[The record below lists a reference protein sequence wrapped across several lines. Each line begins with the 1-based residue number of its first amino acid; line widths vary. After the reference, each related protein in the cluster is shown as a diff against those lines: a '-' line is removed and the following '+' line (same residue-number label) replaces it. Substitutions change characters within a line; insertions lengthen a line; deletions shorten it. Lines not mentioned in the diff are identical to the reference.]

1 MAGRV
6 LGVCPES
13 TLLGPEDSV
22 TFLRCGPDAHVP
34 RFGVCGVWVRS
45 LFENFTVDA
54 SIFVVK
60 FLRAHGGCLGTR
72 NR

>member
-1 MAGRV
+1 VAGRV

-34 RFGVCGVWVRS
+34 RFWGVWGLGS
-45 LFENFTVDA
+45 L
-54 SIFVVK
+54 VV
-60 FLRAHGGCLGTR
+60 
-72 NR
+72 

>member
-34 RFGVCGVWVRS
+34 RFWGVWGLGS
-45 LFENFTVDA
+45 L
-54 SIFVVK
+54 VV
-60 FLRAHGGCLGTR
+60 
-72 NR
+72 